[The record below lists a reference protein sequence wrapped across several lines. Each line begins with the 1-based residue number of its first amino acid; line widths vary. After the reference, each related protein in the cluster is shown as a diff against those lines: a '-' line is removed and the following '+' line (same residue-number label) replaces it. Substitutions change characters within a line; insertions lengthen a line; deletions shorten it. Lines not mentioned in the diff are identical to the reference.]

1 MKRNRKENNTDFIT
15 DGYNSAKIEE
25 TIKEIRN
32 KYDIDK
38 LEKEYLETDT
48 EYKMISEE
56 YKFFKERYPFLFDM
70 TLKPLMDMD
79 RLRYMLNL
87 REDIVNNNITFE
99 SASQKVGNDMYKL
112 YHEKK

>member
-1 MKRNRKENNTDFIT
+1 
-15 DGYNSAKIEE
+15 
-25 TIKEIRN
+25 
-32 KYDIDK
+32 
-38 LEKEYLETDT
+38 
-48 EYKMISEE
+48 
-56 YKFFKERYPFLFDM
+56 
-70 TLKPLMDMD
+70 MDMD